1 MTFIKH
7 LTLPV
12 MVYLIIHVG
21 ASSLFT
27 DPAKVEAKY
36 EELIS
41 QSKKS
46 SVLLDEF
53 FKTQSV
59 QVARLTTSLLEM
71 KADMKKIGE
80 QNVELSTA
88 LVRLDER
95 ITKEIDTAAK
105 AVHNTQSELKR
116 TNAVIAKDVEN
127 INKKIAET
135 QDGLGNMK
143 TAINNLKI
151 SNVQMSG
158 KVDRVSKRVSNQVS
172 VVSVEQSGGIGR
184 CARVC
189 AGTTGRNKS
198 KWQYYSS
205 SGIYIN
211 VSIGHCGFV
220 TVPTVTTSIEGK
232 SWHWRAIG
240 TSSVYSVTTAGFR
253 VYLHTGVRTDKAKR
267 GMWNVEWIA
276 VGYTRC

>member
-21 ASSLFT
+21 GSSLFT

-41 QSKKS
+41 QSKKA
-46 SVLLDEF
+46 SVSLDEF

-59 QVARLTTSLLEM
+59 QVARLTTSLSEM

-95 ITKEIDTAAK
+95 ITKEIDTASK

-116 TNAVIAKDVEN
+116 TNTVIAKDVEK
-127 INKKIAET
+127 INKKLAET

-158 KVDRVSKRVSNQVS
+158 IVDRVSKQVS

-198 KWQYYSS
+198 KWQNFYSY
-205 SGIYIN
+205 GIYID

-220 TVPTVTTSIEGK
+220 TVPTVTTSIEGN
-232 SWHWRAIG
+232 SFHWEATG
-240 TSSVYSVTTAGFR
+240 TSAVYHVTTAGFK
-253 VYLHTGVRTDKAKR
+253 VYLKSRVRTDKAKR
-267 GMWNVEWIA
+267 NKWNVEWIA

>member
-158 KVDRVSKRVSNQVS
+158 KVDRVSKQVS

-189 AGTTGRNKS
+189 AGTTGRYKS
-198 KWQYYSS
+198 KWQYYNP

-220 TVPTVTTSIEGK
+220 TVPTVTTSIEGNA
-232 SWHWRAIG
+232 WHWRATG
-240 TSSVYSVTTAGFR
+240 TSSVYSVTTYAFR
-253 VYLHTGVRTDKAKR
+253 VYLHTGVRTAKAKR
-267 GMWNVEWIA
+267 GKWNVEWIA

>member
-1 MTFIKH
+1 
-7 LTLPV
+7 
-12 MVYLIIHVG
+12 MVFLIIHVG

-59 QVARLTTSLLEM
+59 QVARLTTSLSEM
-71 KADMKKIGE
+71 KAEMKKIGE

-116 TNAVIAKDVEN
+116 TNTVIAKDVEK

-158 KVDRVSKRVSNQVS
+158 KVDRVSKQVS

-205 SGIYIN
+205 DGIYID

-220 TVPTVTTSIEGK
+220 TVPTVTTSIEGN
-232 SWHWRAIG
+232 SWHWSATG

-253 VYLHTGVRTDKAKR
+253 VYLRSKVRTNKAKR
-267 GMWNVEWIA
+267 GKWNVEWIA